1 MARRTKEDAE
11 VTRHKLLDAAEQV
24 FHAQGVAGA
33 SLADV
38 AARASLSRGAIYWHF
53 KDKLALFEAMLQRAA
68 LPIERVLGAVPV
80 QEEDP
85 LRRVL
90 AILELLFKVI
100 EGDSR
105 TRRVLEIAMLK
116 VEHVGELA
124 VVQQRW
130 ASSADRFVHLLEQEF
145 VRAFAQ
151 FSKPAPV
158 DAALAARGVQSLMDG
173 LLYAWMLRQSSFS
186 LEAQGMAL
194 VCVYLRGLGFDVE
207 KKSNEFFC

>member
-53 KDKLALFEAMLQRAA
+53 KDKLALFEAMLQRAT

-145 VRAFAQ
+145 VRAFRN
-151 FSKPAPV
+151 SRSRPPV